1 MIPLPINLLSFL
13 LARRGEVSSVPP
25 APSSASEEYIIYN
38 AVRAPKYIT
47 LLTKKVLD
55 SDVQICYNKAI
66 KEQEIQ
72 INGYYH

>member
-1 MIPLPINLLSFL
+1 MPLFFL
-13 LARRGEVSSVPP
+13 VMFRR
-25 APSSASEEYIIYN
+25 EYIVYN

-55 SDVQICYNKAI
+55 SDVQICYNKVI

-72 INGYYH
+72 TNGYYH

>member
-13 LARRGEVSSVPP
+13 LARRGEVSGVPP
-25 APSSASEEYIIYN
+25 APSSAFKEYIVYN

-55 SDVQICYNKAI
+55 SDVQICYNKVI